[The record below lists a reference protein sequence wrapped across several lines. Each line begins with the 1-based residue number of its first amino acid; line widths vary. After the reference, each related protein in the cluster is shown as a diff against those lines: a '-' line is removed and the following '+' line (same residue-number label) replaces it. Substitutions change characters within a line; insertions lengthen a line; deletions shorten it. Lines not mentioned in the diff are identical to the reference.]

1 MAVKP
6 TYAQLEAQV
15 RQLQAELDELRH
27 AQAELTR
34 REARLREAEQIAA
47 VGHWELDLA
56 AETLYWSDEIYRIF
70 ERTPQEFGATYEAF
84 LEYVHPD
91 DREFVDGAYST
102 SVENR
107 TSYDIV
113 HRLLL
118 DDGSIKFVQER
129 CKTEYDDSGKPQ
141 RSLGTVQDVT
151 ERMRAPQSFR
161 GIISRDV
168 RMQEIFD
175 TIGELAQFKVPVL
188 IEGESGTGKE
198 LVARAIHS
206 ESARANHP
214 FVPVNCG
221 ALPEGLLESELFGHV
236 RGAFTGAIRDKKGR
250 FQLAHGGTLFLDEVG
265 ELPRSLQVKLLRAL
279 QEGTFERVGDEKTQ
293 TVDVRVISATN
304 RNLQDEVN
312 RGAFRQDLYYRLKV
326 VPLEVPPLRARMSD
340 IPLLAQ
346 HFQELAAQEGHR
358 NHGLGG
364 DALALMLDYAW
375 PGNVREL
382 QSVLYYA
389 LIKARGSR
397 IRARHLPPE
406 LLGTRILEPEE
417 PSEGN
422 PGARTPASKRAKL
435 DVESVRAALEACG
448 GNKVRAARRLGVG
461 RATLYRF
468 LDKNPL

>member
-1 MAVKP
+1 MPVKP

-15 RQLQAELDELRH
+15 RQLQAELDQLRRD
-27 AQAELTR
+27 QADLAR
-34 REARLREAEQIAA
+34 REARLREAEHIAA
-47 VGHWELDLA
+47 VGHWELDLIA
-56 AETLYWSDEIYRIF
+56 GTLYWSDEIYRIF

-91 DREFVDGAYST
+91 DRDFVNNAYSA
-102 SVENR
+102 SVENQ
-107 TSYDIV
+107 TGYDIV

-118 DDGSIKFVQER
+118 DDGSVKYVQER
-129 CKTEYDDSGKPQ
+129 CRTEYDERGAAQ
-141 RSLGTVQDVT
+141 RSIGTVQDVT
-151 ERMRAPQSFR
+151 ERMRGPQSFR
-161 GIISRDV
+161 GIIGRDV
-168 RMQEIFD
+168 RMLEIFD

-206 ESARANHP
+206 ESARANKP

-250 FQLAHGGTLFLDEVG
+250 FQLADGGTLFLDEVG
-265 ELPRSLQVKLLRAL
+265 ELPRPLQVKLLRAL
-279 QEGTFERVGDEKTQ
+279 QEGTFERVGDEKTL
-293 TVDVRVISATN
+293 TVDVRIISATN
-304 RNLQDEVN
+304 RNLHDEVS
-312 RGAFRQDLYYRLKV
+312 RGAFREDLYYRLKV
-326 VPLEVPPLRARMSD
+326 VPLGIPPLRARKSD

-389 LIKARGSR
+389 LIKARGGR
-397 IRARHLPPE
+397 IQARHLPPE

-417 PSEGN
+417 PTGDAPVE
-422 PGARTPASKRAKL
+422 PQPRKRTKL

-448 GNKVRAARRLGVG
+448 GNKVKAAKRLGVG